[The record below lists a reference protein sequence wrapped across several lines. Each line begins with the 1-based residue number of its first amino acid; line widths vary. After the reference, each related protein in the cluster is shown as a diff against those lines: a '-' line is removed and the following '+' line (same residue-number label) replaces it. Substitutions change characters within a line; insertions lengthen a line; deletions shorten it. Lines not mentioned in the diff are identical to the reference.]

1 MDIITI
7 YERVDLTVAQRAEG
21 GLLLLLLCR
30 SGAALLLAFA
40 AGLGG
45 FPYARGGSFPV
56 THCFFVLLLLLLLI
70 IIIIIIIIVVD
81 CLRGGAGVVMFDEI
95 GMKSACK

>member
-7 YERVDLTVAQRAEG
+7 YERVDLTVAQRAQG

-56 THCFFVLLLLLLLI
+56 THCFFVLLLLLL
-70 IIIIIIIIVVD
+70 IIIIIIIVVD